1 MENKPKLEIRPKKYK
16 GETAVMSLRLPEEVI
31 AKIDR
36 ISQQSGRTRN
46 ELVLHFIEYALDNV
60 VVVERKED

>member
-1 MENKPKLEIRPKKYK
+1 MENKQKLEIRPKKYK

-31 AKIDR
+31 AKIDA

-46 ELVLHFIEYALDNV
+46 ELVLHFMEYALDNV
-60 VVVERKED
+60 VVVERKDD

>member
-36 ISQQSGRTRN
+36 ISQQSGRARN

-60 VVVERKED
+60 VVVERKDD